1 MRIKQI
7 YTLMITGVILLS
19 FGITGCK
26 KISSKSNE
34 AGTELLAAES
44 VTSPEEQT
52 EIITEA
58 VTEAPT
64 VVIKPTEAPTEPV
77 MVPTTEAVTEAP
89 TVVIKPTE
97 APTEPVTM
105 PPTQAPTE
113 APTVV
118 IRPTETPTEPVTMPT
133 TQAPTKA
140 PAVVIKPTETSTEP
154 VTVPT
159 TQAPTKAPEVVIKP
173 TEMPTEPVTVPPTQA
188 PTEAPTEKSI
198 WDYPF
203 DVEAIRA
210 QLIEWGEATGMKHI
224 TEVEGWGQITPENS
238 SYNLPRSI
246 DRTWCGEKAANRLK
260 GWIEYSQTELQLTQG
275 GNPLEYF
282 TIWLE
287 VMDNGEF
294 IKIYLLG

>member
-58 VTEAPT
+58 VTETPT

-77 MVPTTEAVTEAP
+77 KVPTTEAVTEAT

-97 APTEPVTM
+97 VPTEPVTM
-105 PPTQAPTE
+105 PPTQAPTK
-113 APTVV
+113 APTVA
-118 IRPTETPTEPVTMPT
+118 IKPTEAPTEPVKVPT
-133 TQAPTKA
+133 TEAPTKA
-140 PAVVIKPTETSTEP
+140 PAVAIKPTEVPTEP
-154 VTVPT
+154 VTVPIT
-159 TQAPTKAPEVVIKP
+159 EAVTEAPAVAIKP
-173 TEMPTEPVTVPPTQA
+173 TETPTEPVTVPPTQA

-224 TEVEGWGQITPENS
+224 TEVEGWGPCTPENS
-238 SYNLPRSI
+238 SYNMPRSI
-246 DRTWCGEKAANRLK
+246 NKTWCGEKAANRLK

-287 VMDNGEF
+287 ERDNGEV
-294 IKIYLLG
+294 IMIYLLG

>member
-34 AGTELLAAES
+34 ADTELLAAES

-77 MVPTTEAVTEAP
+77 
-89 TVVIKPTE
+89 
-97 APTEPVTM
+97 
-105 PPTQAPTE
+105 
-113 APTVV
+113 
-118 IRPTETPTEPVTMPT
+118 
-133 TQAPTKA
+133 
-140 PAVVIKPTETSTEP
+140 
-154 VTVPT
+154 TVPT
-159 TQAPTKAPEVVIKP
+159 TQAL
-173 TEMPTEPVTVPPTQA
+173 
-188 PTEAPTEKSI
+188 TEAPTEKSI

-210 QLIEWGEATGMKHI
+210 QCIEWGEATGMKHI
-224 TEVEGWGQITPENS
+224 TEVEGWGPCTPENS
-238 SYNLPRSI
+238 TYDMPEYIWKS
-246 DRTWCGEKAANRLK
+246 WCGEKAASRVK
-260 GWIEYSQTELQLTQG
+260 EWIELSQTEIKLIHG

-287 VMDNGEF
+287 VRDNGDG
-294 IKIYLLG
+294 IMIYLLG

>member
-77 MVPTTEAVTEAP
+77 TVPTTEAVTEAP

-97 APTEPVTM
+97 AL
-105 PPTQAPTE
+105 
-113 APTVV
+113 
-118 IRPTETPTEPVTMPT
+118 
-133 TQAPTKA
+133 
-140 PAVVIKPTETSTEP
+140 TEP

-159 TQAPTKAPEVVIKP
+159 TEAVIESPPVVIKP
-173 TEMPTEPVTVPPTQA
+173 IEVPTEPVTVPTTEAVTEAPTEPVTVPPTQA
-188 PTEAPTEKSI
+188 LTEAPTEKSI

>member
-64 VVIKPTEAPTEPV
+64 VVIKPTEALTEPVTVPTTEAVTETPAVVIKPTEAPTEPV
-77 MVPTTEAVTEAP
+77 TVPPTQAPTKAPTVVIKPTEAPTEPVSVPTTEAVTEAP

-97 APTEPVTM
+97 APTEPVT
-105 PPTQAPTE
+105 
-113 APTVV
+113 
-118 IRPTETPTEPVTMPT
+118 
-133 TQAPTKA
+133 
-140 PAVVIKPTETSTEP
+140 
-154 VTVPT
+154 VPT
-159 TQAPTKAPEVVIKP
+159 TQAL
-173 TEMPTEPVTVPPTQA
+173 
-188 PTEAPTEKSI
+188 TEAPTEKSI

-210 QLIEWGEATGMKHI
+210 QCIEWGEATGMKHI
-224 TEVEGWGQITPENS
+224 TEVEGWGPCTPENS
-238 SYNLPRSI
+238 TYDMPEYIWKS
-246 DRTWCGEKAANRLK
+246 WCGEKAASRVK
-260 GWIEYSQTELQLTQG
+260 EWIELSQTEIQLIHG

-287 VMDNGEF
+287 VRDNGDG
-294 IKIYLLG
+294 IMIYLLG

>member
-34 AGTELLAAES
+34 ADTELLAAES

-64 VVIKPTEAPTEPV
+64 VVIKPTEALTEPV
-77 MVPTTEAVTEAP
+77 TVPTTEAVTETPA
-89 TVVIKPTE
+89 VVIKPTE
-97 APTEPVTM
+97 APTEPVT
-105 PPTQAPTE
+105 
-113 APTVV
+113 
-118 IRPTETPTEPVTMPT
+118 
-133 TQAPTKA
+133 
-140 PAVVIKPTETSTEP
+140 
-154 VTVPT
+154 VPT
-159 TQAPTKAPEVVIKP
+159 TQAL
-173 TEMPTEPVTVPPTQA
+173 
-188 PTEAPTEKSI
+188 TEAPTEKSI

-210 QLIEWGEATGMKHI
+210 QCIEWGEATGMKHI
-224 TEVEGWGQITPENS
+224 TEVEGWGPCTPENS
-238 SYNLPRSI
+238 TYDMPEYIWKS
-246 DRTWCGEKAANRLK
+246 WCGEKAASRVK
-260 GWIEYSQTELQLTQG
+260 EWIELSQTEIKLIHG

-287 VMDNGEF
+287 VRDNGDG
-294 IKIYLLG
+294 IMIYLLG